1 LFDSL
6 VEAQQFIAQNHA
18 GVLEIAKKRFSN
30 ADPSVLESALE
41 RIYKV
46 YSPNGK
52 FGRSHVERTEAISV
66 ELKIMPKS
74 YPYDEVVA
82 PMARE

>member
-1 LFDSL
+1 
-6 VEAQQFIAQNHA
+6 
-18 GVLEIAKKRFSN
+18 VLEA
-30 ADPSVLESALE
+30 ALE
-41 RIYKV
+41 QIYKV

-52 FGRSHVERTEAISV
+52 FGRTHVERTEVISV
-66 ELKIMPKS
+66 DLKIMPKT